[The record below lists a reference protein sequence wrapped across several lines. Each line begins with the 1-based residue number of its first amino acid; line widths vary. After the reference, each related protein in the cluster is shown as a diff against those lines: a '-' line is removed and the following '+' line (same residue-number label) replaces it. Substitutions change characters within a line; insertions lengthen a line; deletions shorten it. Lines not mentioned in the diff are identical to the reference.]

1 MLEDE
6 EDEARATD
14 RIVDAQSGEIV
25 GLVYEWRDGVKQP
38 LWFDG
43 QKLDVVFVVLAEQ
56 IAT

>member
-1 MLEDE
+1 MLEDDG
-6 EDEARATD
+6 DEARATD

-25 GLVYEWRDGVKQP
+25 GLVYEWHDGVKQP

-56 IAT
+56 IAK